1 MATDKKLSDI
11 LRNLGF
17 SELAARVYLA
27 ALELGEATVQ
37 EIGNRAKVPRTSI
50 YYLLNELVD
59 SCALIMTK
67 RNKKTYYLAAPPK
80 AVLARA
86 RERLSDFEDSLEE
99 LEARQ
104 HAVYEKPRVYFLYGP
119 LGFKRIWDM
128 IFDLPE
134 KEYSIITDGASFL
147 DFVKEKYI
155 LDDII
160 KRKKALGVK
169 SRQLI
174 MDSPYARDIVSKDGR
189 ENRQSKLLSP
199 HYKLPFTEI
208 ITKKFVVFI
217 SPRWDNTLLVIENRN
232 FAVTRES
239 IFETM
244 WRAA

>member
-1 MATDKKLSDI
+1 MATDKKLADI

-17 SELAARVYLA
+17 SELGARVYLA

-37 EIGNRAKVPRTSI
+37 EIGNRSKVPRTSI

-59 SCALIMTK
+59 SCALVMTK

-86 RERLSDFEDSLEE
+86 REKLSDFEDSLEE
-99 LEARQ
+99 LEAKQ
-104 HAVYEKPRVYFLYGP
+104 HAVYEKPRTYFLYGP

-128 IFDLPE
+128 IFELPE
-134 KEYSIITDGASFL
+134 KEYSIITDGSSFL

-155 LDDII
+155 LDEII
-160 KRKKALGVK
+160 KRKKEVGAK

-174 MDSPYARDIVSKDGR
+174 MDSAYARQIIAKDIK
-189 ENRQSKLLSP
+189 ENRQSKILSP
-199 HYKLPFTEI
+199 HRKLPFTEI

-217 SPRWDNTLLVIENRN
+217 SPRWDNTLLIIENEN
-232 FAVTRES
+232 FALTRQS
-239 IFETM
+239 LFETL
-244 WRAA
+244 WLTA